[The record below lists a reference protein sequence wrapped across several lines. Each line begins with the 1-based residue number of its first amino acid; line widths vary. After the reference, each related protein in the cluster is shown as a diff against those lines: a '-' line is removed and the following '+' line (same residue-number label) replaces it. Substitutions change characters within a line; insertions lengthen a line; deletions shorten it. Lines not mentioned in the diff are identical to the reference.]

1 MQYLNWRL
9 LPFFDPVDRAAAYQ
23 GTYDPALVFLS
34 LSIAILAAF
43 VALSIANQIGD
54 SRTMRA
60 RVAWTTAGAISM
72 GGGIWA
78 MHFIGMLAFALP
90 CGVDY
95 NPFGTLLSMIPGA
108 AASGIALTVIAKRG
122 TPSITKLLVGAV
134 LMGGGIGAM
143 HYAGMA
149 AMEPQALL
157 LYDPALVGVSVVVAV
172 ALAFVSLGI
181 RFRLPLGEAQSFR
194 ATFAAAIVMGF
205 AVSGM
210 HYTAMQAAIFFP
222 QPDPSILNLTLPK
235 TTLSIGIAVVTGLMA
250 VTALLA
256 TFAARQTELAQTL
269 RAEVARREELERET
283 ESGRARVQAILDGVV
298 DGVVTIDK
306 EGRILQ
312 WSTGAERLFGYTVEE
327 AVGADVTM
335 LMPEQHH
342 SVHDGYVNAFLT
354 TRKAKI
360 VGSSGRQLSAIR
372 KDGTEFPMELAVNEV
387 RANGETL
394 FTGIL
399 RDITERKRA
408 EAALIQAREQAESA
422 SVAKSQ
428 FLATMSHEI
437 RTPMNGILG
446 MANLLATSNLSDRQR
461 RLVTSLSQSGQAL
474 LALINDILD
483 FSKIEAGRFELFEGD
498 FDPRDVLAEVAAL
511 FCERC
516 AAKNLELVYF
526 IAEDVPSRLRGD
538 PVRLRQVIINLVGNA
553 IKFTERGEILL
564 EMTIAQREGN
574 EAAVSVSVEDTG
586 IGIEVS
592 KHDKIFESFHQVDN
606 SITRSRGGTGLGLT
620 ISKQLV
626 ELMGGKIGVDSEVG
640 RGSRFYFTVRCGA
653 PEAGQTG
660 LRQLAKPLRV
670 LLVDTNAVSAHVM
683 SLYLRSWNVDVAAA
697 ATAAEAAKVAAD
709 ALAAHRP
716 FDAAIIDA
724 KGLGNGGIALA
735 DQLRDDGGARSVVL
749 LIGMDA
755 TLSDET
761 LEGVGAIDMFTK
773 PARPNDL
780 FDVLNAIEQ
789 GNERDTVARKAAKR
803 NAQSRRPRFD
813 ASILVAE
820 DNPVNQEVAVG
831 LLQALGCRVVTVPNG
846 RSAVQSFAQ
855 EKFDLVLM
863 DCEMPIIDGLEAT
876 KRIRQLE
883 ESEKAQ
889 GGKATRIPIIALTAH
904 ALADIHEGCIAA
916 GMDDFITKPFDETQI
931 VAALRRW
938 IASLER
944 EPMER
949 EETADKPASAAI
961 DMAAIA
967 AIRAM
972 DSKGGD
978 ALLKSVVTKFLATS
992 PTLVTTIRE
1001 KFAAGDAEAAWRA
1014 AHSLKSGAGAL
1025 GAQLLA
1031 QHCAKIETTA
1041 REKGVDAIKGLVET
1055 LETEFNAAAEQL
1067 QGLTRGP
1074 YESAA

>member
-1 MQYLNWRL
+1 MFYLNWRL
-9 LPFFDPVDRAAAYQ
+9 LPFFGTVDGATAYQ
-23 GTYDPALVFLS
+23 GTYEPSLVFLS
-34 LSIAILAAF
+34 LSIAVLAAF
-43 VALSIANQIGD
+43 VALSIANRIGD
-54 SRTMRA
+54 SRTLRA
-60 RVAWTTAGAISM
+60 RSAWTTAGAISM

-78 MHFIGMLAFALP
+78 MHFIGMLAFTLP

-108 AASGIALTVIAKRG
+108 IASGIALTIIAKRG
-122 TPSITKLLVGAV
+122 APSIKNLLAGAV

-149 AMEPQALL
+149 AMEPQAVL
-157 LYDPALVGVSVVVAV
+157 LYDPVLVGVSVVVAI

-181 RFRLPLGEAQSFR
+181 RFRFSISEAQGFR

-235 TTLSIGIAVVTGLMA
+235 ATLSIGIAIVTCLVA
-250 VTALLA
+250 TSALLS

-298 DGVVTIDK
+298 DGVVTINK

-327 AVGADVTM
+327 AVGADITM
-335 LMPEQHH
+335 LMPGPHR
-342 SVHDGYVNAFLT
+342 SIHDRYVNAFLT
-354 TRKAKI
+354 TREAKI
-360 VGSSGRQLSAIR
+360 IGTGHELSAIR

-387 RANGETL
+387 RANGEIL

-408 EAALIQAREQAESA
+408 ETALIQAREQAESA

-461 RLVTSLSQSGQAL
+461 RLIASLSGSGQAL

-483 FSKIEAGRFELFEGD
+483 FSKIEAGRFELFESD

-516 AAKNLELVYF
+516 AAKNLELIYF
-526 IAEDVPSRLRGD
+526 VAEDVPRQLRGD

-553 IKFTERGEILL
+553 IKFTESGEILL
-564 EMTIAQREGN
+564 EMTVAQRDQGD
-574 EAAVSVSVEDTG
+574 VVLSVSVEDTG
-586 IGIEVS
+586 IGIEAS
-592 KHDKIFESFHQVDN
+592 KRDKVFESFHQVDN
-606 SITRSRGGTGLGLT
+606 SITRARGGSGLGLT
-620 ISKQLV
+620 ISRQLV
-626 ELMGGKIGVDSEVG
+626 ELMGGKIGVESEMG
-640 RGSRFYFTVRCGA
+640 RGSRFYFTVRFIA
-653 PEAGQTG
+653 PEAGETAP
-660 LRQLAKPLRV
+660 RQLAKPLRV

-683 SLYLRSWNVDVAAA
+683 SLYLGSWNVDAAA
-697 ATAAEAAKVAAD
+697 VATVAEATEAATD
-709 ALAAHRP
+709 ALSSQQP
-716 FDAAIIDA
+716 FDAAIIDV
-724 KGLGNGGIALA
+724 KGLGDSGIALA
-735 DQLRDDGGARSVVL
+735 HQLRDNKAAPSIVL
-749 LIGMDA
+749 LIGMDG

-761 LEGVGAIDMFTK
+761 LEGVGAVDMFTK

-780 FDVLNAIEQ
+780 FDVLNAITQ
-789 GNERDTVARKAAKR
+789 GEGNDALARKTAKR
-803 NAQSRRPRFD
+803 NAQSRRPQFD
-813 ASILVAE
+813 AHILVAE
-820 DNPVNQEVAVG
+820 DNPVNQDVAVG
-831 LLQALGCRVVTVPNG
+831 LLQALGCRVVTAPNG

-855 EKFDLVLM
+855 EKFDLILM
-863 DCEMPIIDGLEAT
+863 DCEMPIVDGLEAT

-883 ESEKAQ
+883 ELEKAQ
-889 GGKATRIPIIALTAH
+889 DGKGTRIPIIALTAH

-916 GMDDFITKPFDETQI
+916 GMDDFITKPYDETQI

-944 EPMER
+944 EAMEQH
-949 EETADKPASAAI
+949 EMAEKPASATI
-961 DMAAIA
+961 DTAAIA

-972 DSKGGD
+972 DSKGDD
-978 ALLKSVVTKFLATS
+978 ALLKSVVAKFLATS
-992 PTLVTTIRE
+992 PAIVARIRE
-1001 KFAAGDAEAAWRA
+1001 NIAADNAEAVWRA
-1014 AHSLKSGAGAL
+1014 AHSLKSSAGAL
-1025 GAQLLA
+1025 GAKLLA
-1031 QHCAKIETTA
+1031 QRCATIETVA
-1041 REKGVDAIKGLVET
+1041 REKGVDAIKDLVET

-1067 QGLTRGP
+1067 QEMTRGT